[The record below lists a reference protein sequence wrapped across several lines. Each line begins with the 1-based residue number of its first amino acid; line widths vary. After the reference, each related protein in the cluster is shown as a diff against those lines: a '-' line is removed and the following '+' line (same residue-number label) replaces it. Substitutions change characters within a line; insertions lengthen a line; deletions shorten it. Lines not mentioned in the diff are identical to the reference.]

1 MAAITLADLICI
13 VLVLCMGFLCEGD
26 MQADIWVFLCT
37 LKNNDLPYQKVFKEG
52 NEKKH
57 RKRSSEVQSSK
68 TERSLENEALRL
80 VKGEKESQKK
90 VDRLSNEW
98 VSMLEK
104 IRSEERRMRERV
116 KDLAEKNVEL
126 QREVS
131 SWQREIDARN
141 QVNESQQCMDLKMK
155 STDAENE
162 ILKLRE
168 AFSESVKN
176 AKQAEAGRDL
186 MQWSYREKERENSE
200 LQKSVFRLQRL
211 CRDQERTIGG
221 LWGELDNKI
230 NDCAQ
235 DRDACI
241 TQLQKEQLRLVGVE
255 KALRKDLENFRWEA
269 DGLRYENTYLL
280 DRMQSNEKGTST
292 GLIKLDQELWNRLDQ
307 LLVQA
312 FPLLDENVR
321 LSFKLLYYVKR
332 KFSNFNGCEINEGEH
347 SLMSE
352 TGQEWNHV
360 LELDVMAQ
368 ILRRKQDVEN
378 PQAYQQEQQD
388 SESEEEL
395 KQLKQELKT
404 KTLLVKILREK
415 LCSNAADVERLE
427 DEVATLVRSREV
439 LKSNI
444 ERLHGR
450 LKELTF
456 LRREIPKVSEERDG
470 FDQDAEQLTM
480 LNIKFIAEVGLLKM
494 RVKELDED
502 VLVKEGQLS
511 VLQES
516 LNAKI
521 CRKQ

>member
-37 LKNNDLPYQKVFKEG
+37 LVISSVAAIW
-52 NEKKH
+52 

-368 ILRRKQDVEN
+368 ILRRK
-378 PQAYQQEQQD
+378 AYQQEQQD